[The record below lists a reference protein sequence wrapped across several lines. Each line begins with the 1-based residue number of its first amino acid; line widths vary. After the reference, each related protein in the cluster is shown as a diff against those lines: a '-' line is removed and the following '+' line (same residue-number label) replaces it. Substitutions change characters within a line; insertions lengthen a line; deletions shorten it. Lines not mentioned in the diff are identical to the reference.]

1 MGASTATAAS
11 IALTPAV
18 AEAATI
24 QTLTVG
30 LPLGITIPNTTALP
44 TDPQAI
50 NNALVAIHDPEPIVI
65 SVPNPAWLWPQWWN
79 NPVALANG
87 TSYLTDANVI
97 AYGQG
102 AFATAQAYRAMLES
116 ADGATRPGYDPVQ
129 GAGPRLNDP
138 AELEIVG
145 FNPPTPNEGVP
156 PAFYVT
162 NPGFLVD
169 EELVGLVLLRNP
181 SRPNGGLYTRLP
193 VVVGA
198 LFGVPPD
205 QLATPQR
212 KDFTVDGRAY
222 HLVITDFTWAYDLF
236 SDAPVT
242 ANPLAWA
249 NSLASAIFLT
259 NLINPAELPELTGNT
274 GPDGTIY
281 ATIAPPGD
289 QMPLLARRSVFPPT
303 CWVCLS
309 ANRFRIQW

>member
-1 MGASTATAAS
+1 MQGSVAITQRRRGRHRRDDRRKLRKVGKLALMGASTATAAS

-138 AELEIVG
+138 AELEIVRRHQ
-145 FNPPTPNEGVP
+145 TKV
-156 PAFYVT
+156 Y
-162 NPGFLVD
+162 
-169 EELVGLVLLRNP
+169 R
-181 SRPNGGLYTRLP
+181 
-193 VVVGA
+193 
-198 LFGVPPD
+198 
-205 QLATPQR
+205 
-212 KDFTVDGRAY
+212 
-222 HLVITDFTWAYDLF
+222 
-236 SDAPVT
+236 
-242 ANPLAWA
+242 
-249 NSLASAIFLT
+249 
-259 NLINPAELPELTGNT
+259 
-274 GPDGTIY
+274 
-281 ATIAPPGD
+281 
-289 QMPLLARRSVFPPT
+289 RRST
-303 CWVCLS
+303 
-309 ANRFRIQW
+309 